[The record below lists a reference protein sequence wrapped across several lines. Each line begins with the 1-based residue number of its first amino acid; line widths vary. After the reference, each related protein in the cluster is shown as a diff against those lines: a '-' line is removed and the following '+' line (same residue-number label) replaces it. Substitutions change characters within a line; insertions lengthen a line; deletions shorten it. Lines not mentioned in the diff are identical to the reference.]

1 MKYDPPEF
9 STAAELGCPFVL
21 DQVRSYYVFCRCI
34 AFLSLLSLL
43 IRKVNIT
50 GDLLRVSIIAYKK
63 SNVSSSPSCTTSK

>member
-50 GDLLRVSIIAYKK
+50 GDLPVLIRNQMYPAVPAAPRLSEFTY
-63 SNVSSSPSCTTSK
+63 